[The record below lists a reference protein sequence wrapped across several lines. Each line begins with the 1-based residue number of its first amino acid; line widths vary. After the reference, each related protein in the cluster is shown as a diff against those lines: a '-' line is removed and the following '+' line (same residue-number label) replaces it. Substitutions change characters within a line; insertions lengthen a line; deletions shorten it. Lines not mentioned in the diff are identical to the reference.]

1 MEDRII
7 ARLRKSEIEEI
18 VIALR
23 TYQGNE
29 FVDFRIFFGARGQE
43 TRPTKKGI
51 TIHLELYSE
60 FRRSIELL
68 DGEMAKEGWS

>member
-29 FVDFRIFFGARGQE
+29 FADFRIFFGARGQE
-43 TRPTKKGI
+43 TRPTKKG
-51 TIHLELYSE
+51 S
-60 FRRSIELL
+60 RSPSNYTANFV
-68 DGEMAKEGWS
+68 GP